1 VVYVGIDVAKGVLD
15 VAVGP
20 TGETWRTTNTAEGIS
35 ELVGQLGDRRP
46 TLIVLEATGGFEG
59 TLAAHLAAAG
69 LAVAIVNPRQVRAF
83 AKSLGRLAKTDR
95 LDAQV
100 LARFAE
106 AVRPEP
112 RALPDEAAQR
122 LSALC
127 ARRRQLVEMLTAEQ
141 NRLGRANPAV
151 RPGIAAHIRWLRQQ
165 LADVDRDLGAIVRA
179 SPIWRQKDDLLQS
192 ARGVGRVLAATLLA
206 ELPEL
211 GTLNRKQI
219 AALVGVAPLNR
230 DSGTFRGKRC
240 TWGGRAQVRR
250 PLYMAALVATRCNP
264 PLRAFYAR
272 LLALGKPK
280 KVALTACMRKL
291 LVILNAMVR
300 DNRRWSAESRVPAD
314 SCC

>member
-1 VVYVGIDVAKGVLD
+1 VVYVGVDVAKDRLD
-15 VAVGP
+15 VAVEPG
-20 TGETWRTTNTAEGIS
+20 GDTWWLANTAEAIEG
-35 ELVGQLGDRRP
+35 LVAQLTARQP
-46 TLIVLEATGGFEG
+46 QLIVLEATGGFEAP
-59 TLAAHLAAAG
+59 LAAQLATAA
-69 LAVAIVNPRQVRAF
+69 LPVAIVNPRQVRAF
-83 AKSLGRLAKTDR
+83 AKSVGRLAKTDR

-127 ARRRQLVEMLTAEQ
+127 ARRCQLVAMLTAEQ
-141 NRLGRANPAV
+141 NRLPRADRAV
-151 RPGIAAHIRWLRQQ
+151 RPNIEAHISWLRQQ
-165 LADVDRDLGAIVRA
+165 LSGLDRDLGAAVRE
-179 SPIWRQKDDLLQS
+179 SPLWRQKDDLLQS
-192 ARGVGRVLAATLLA
+192 VRGVGPILSVTLLA

-230 DSGTFRGKRC
+230 DSGTFRGKRT

-264 PLRAFYAR
+264 SLRLFYER
-272 LLALGKPK
+272 LLAAGKPK
-280 KVALTACMRKL
+280 KVALIACMRKL
-291 LVILNAMVR
+291 LVILNAMLR
-300 DNRRWSAESRVPAD
+300 DGKSWSPPFGLAD
-314 SCC
+314 SCS

>member
-1 VVYVGIDVAKGVLD
+1 MYVGVDVAKGVLD
-15 VAVGP
+15 VAVEP
-20 TGETWRTTNTAEGIS
+20 TGETWRTTNDPEGIGA
-35 ELVGQLGDRRP
+35 LVRQLQPRQP
-46 TLIVLEATGGFEG
+46 TLIVLEATGGFE
-59 TLAAHLAAAG
+59 TPLAAQLATAG

-100 LARFAE
+100 LARFAD

-112 RALPDEAAQR
+112 RVLPDEAAQG

-127 ARRRQLVEMLTAEQ
+127 ARRRQIVDMLTAEQ
-141 NRLGRANPAV
+141 NRLRQADAVV
-151 RPGIAAHIRWLRQQ
+151 RPGLVAHIHWLRQQ
-165 LADVDRDLGAIVRA
+165 LGDLDRDLGAAIRE

-192 ARGVGRVLAATLLA
+192 ARGVGRVLSATLLA

-211 GTLNRKQI
+211 GMLNRKQI

-230 DSGTFRGKRC
+230 DSGTFRGKRS
-240 TWGGRAQVRR
+240 TWGGRPQVRS

-264 PLRAFYAR
+264 TLRTFYER
-272 LLALGKPK
+272 LLAAGKPK

-300 DNRRWSAESRVPAD
+300 DNQRWSVELLVPAD

>member
-1 VVYVGIDVAKGVLD
+1 MYVGVDVAKGMLD
-15 VAVGP
+15 VAVEP
-20 TGETWRTTNTAEGIS
+20 TGETWRTANAADGIG
-35 ELVGQLGDRRP
+35 ELVVALTARQP
-46 TLIVLEATGGFEG
+46 TLIVLEATGGFEA
-59 TLAAHLAAAG
+59 TLAAQLAAAA
-69 LAVAIVNPRQVRAF
+69 LPVAIVNPRQVRAF

-112 RALPDEAAQR
+112 RELPDEAAQR
-122 LSALC
+122 LGALC

-141 NRLGRANPAV
+141 NRLPRADEAV
-151 RPGIAAHIRWLRQQ
+151 RPSIASHIRWLRQQ
-165 LADVDRDLGAIVRA
+165 LADLDRNLGAAVRG

-192 ARGVGRVLAATLLA
+192 AAGVGRVLSTTLLA

-211 GTLNRKQI
+211 GSLNRKQI

-230 DSGTFRGKRC
+230 DSGTFRGKRS

-250 PLYMAALVATRCNP
+250 PLYMAALVGTRCNP
-264 PLRAFYAR
+264 TLRAFYAR
-272 LLALGKPK
+272 LLAAGKPK

-291 LVILNAMVR
+291 LVILNAIVR
-300 DNRRWSAESRVPAD
+300 DNQRWSSELLVPAD

>member
-1 VVYVGIDVAKGVLD
+1 MVYVGIDVAKGMLD
-15 VAVGP
+15 VAVEP
-20 TGETWRTTNTAEGIS
+20 TGEAWRTANAAEGIG
-35 ELVGQLGDRRP
+35 ELVAQLTARQP
-46 TLIVLEATGGFEG
+46 TLIVLEATGGFEAI
-59 TLAAHLAAAG
+59 LAAQLAAAM
-69 LAVAIVNPRQVRAF
+69 LPVAIVNPRHVRAF

-106 AVRPEP
+106 AVRPQP

-122 LSALC
+122 LRAVC

-141 NRLGRANPAV
+141 NRLPRADGAV
-151 RPGIAAHIRWLRQQ
+151 RPSLEAHIRWLRQQ
-165 LADVDRDLGAIVRA
+165 LADLDRDLGAAIRE
-179 SPIWRQKDDLLQS
+179 SPIWREKDDLLQS
-192 ARGVGRVLAATLLA
+192 TRGVGRVLSATLLA

-230 DSGTFRGKRC
+230 DSGTWRGKRS

-264 PLRAFYAR
+264 ALRAFYKR
-272 LLALGKPK
+272 LLAAGKPK

-300 DNRRWSAESRVPAD
+300 DNQPWSADTLVLAD
-314 SCC
+314 SCS

>member
-1 VVYVGIDVAKGVLD
+1 MYVGVDVAKGVLD
-15 VAVGP
+15 VALEP
-20 TGETWRTTNTAEGIS
+20 SGETWRTTNGAEAIGA
-35 ELVGQLGDRRP
+35 LVVQLQARQP
-46 TLIVLEATGGFEG
+46 TLIVLEATGGYEAA
-59 TLAAHLAAAG
+59 LAAQLAAAA
-69 LAVAIVNPRQVRAF
+69 LPVVIVNPRQVRAF
-83 AKSLGRLAKTDR
+83 AKSLGQLAKTDR

-100 LARFAE
+100 LARFAA
-106 AVRPEP
+106 AVRPEV

-141 NRLGRANPAV
+141 NRLLHADAAV

-165 LADVDRDLGAIVRA
+165 LADLDRELGAAVRE
-179 SPIWRQKDDLLQS
+179 SPIWRHKDDLLQS
-192 ARGVGRVLAATLLA
+192 VRGVGRVLATTLLA

-211 GTLNRKQI
+211 GRLNRKQI

-230 DSGTFRGKRC
+230 DSGTFRGKRS
-240 TWGGRAQVRR
+240 TWGGRAQVRG

-264 PLRAFYAR
+264 TLRTFYAR
-272 LLALGKPK
+272 LLAAGKPK

-291 LVILNAMVR
+291 LVTLNAMVR
-300 DNRRWSAESRVPAD
+300 DNRRWSDQFLVPAD

>member
-1 VVYVGIDVAKGVLD
+1 VYIGIDVAKGMLD
-15 VAVGP
+15 VAVEP
-20 TGETWRTTNTAEGIS
+20 TGETWRTANLPEAIG
-35 ELVGQLGDRRP
+35 ELVTQLTARQP
-46 TLIVLEATGGFEG
+46 ALIVLEATGGFEA
-59 TLAAHLAAAG
+59 TVAAQLAAAA
-69 LAVAIVNPRQVRAF
+69 LPVAIVNPRQVRAF

-100 LARFAE
+100 LARFAD

-112 RALPDEAAQR
+112 RALPNEAAQR

-141 NRLGRANPAV
+141 NRLPRAEGAV
-151 RPGIAAHIRWLRQQ
+151 RPSIESHIRWLRQQ
-165 LADVDRDLGAIVRA
+165 LADLDRDLGTAIRE
-179 SPIWRQKDDLLQS
+179 SPLWRQKDDLLQS
-192 ARGVGRVLAATLLA
+192 ASGVGRVLSATLLA

-211 GTLNRKQI
+211 GALNRKQI

-230 DSGTFRGKRC
+230 DSGTFRGKRS

-264 PLRAFYAR
+264 TLRNFYAR
-272 LLALGKPK
+272 LLAAGKPK
-280 KVALTACMRKL
+280 KVALIACMRKL
-291 LVILNAMVR
+291 LVVLNAMVR
-300 DNRRWSAESRVPAD
+300 DNRRWSSEMLVPAD